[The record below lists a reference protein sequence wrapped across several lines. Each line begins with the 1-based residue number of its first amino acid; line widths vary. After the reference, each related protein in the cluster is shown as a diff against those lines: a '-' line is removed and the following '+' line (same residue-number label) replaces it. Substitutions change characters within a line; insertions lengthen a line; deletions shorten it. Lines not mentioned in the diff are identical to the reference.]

1 MQLAAAIATA
11 LTLARND
18 MTDSPCCL
26 GPTRLGRTPAYRGT
40 QLRAG
45 ITGRKSAESGA
56 SEERSRSASG
66 GHELAP
72 HGTPCGRLGARGIG
86 AGWRGMVEPQLVLKQ
101 AATAGSG
108 RASKWR
114 RASAGSGP

>member
-66 GHELAP
+66 GHELIRGP
-72 HGTPCGRLGARGIG
+72 RDRGRLAGNGGTTARSETRSSNR
-86 AGWRGMVEPQLVLKQ
+86 WER
-101 AATAGSG
+101 
-108 RASKWR
+108 
-114 RASAGSGP
+114 